1 LKLKFSLYKVVFLL
15 VLFAAS
21 CATIETP
28 EGGPRDTK
36 GPTIKKS
43 IPENL
48 SKNFKG
54 KTIVLEFDEYIEIK
68 DLNNELI
75 VSPPLKNVPE
85 GKRKGKTF
93 IFSINDTLAE
103 NITYNF
109 NFGSAIRDLN
119 ESNPLDSNLFVF
131 STGDFIDSLEITGKV
146 INAYSLQTEP
156 GLNIML
162 YKNLEDSVP
171 YKKIPDYISKS
182 KKDGS
187 FRLTNLASGKYKI
200 FVLKD
205 QNSNYLYDQPGELIA
220 FHDTD
225 ISLDSNMIYN
235 LRMFE
240 EDKNNQFVKSFR
252 ARDFGKAELILNK
265 KLSNYK
271 IEFLS
276 KKINYFEDIQT
287 KGDTVNFWFYDFKE
301 NDSLLLVLSDTLNFI
316 DTLQLELKGSPLK
329 ADDTER
335 EQKRKK
341 NLTVI
346 NASINASATNGL
358 DIFAD
363 LQLKFGRPVQLKDAS
378 KIIFTKKSDTL
389 LVNNFN
395 FDKSQRSF
403 QIKHPWQQDSSYK
416 LLILPGAFS
425 DFFSL
430 ENDTLKFDFKVKSD
444 KDYGL
449 ANLKVN
455 TPDASLDYVLE
466 LINERGSVFRTITF
480 RGNLNTKIEKIVPGK
495 YYLRL
500 LQDTNGDGKW
510 NTGDYMKKQQ
520 PEKILFNN
528 KPLDIRQNWDFDAE
542 WNITSLDVFKP

>member
-1 LKLKFSLYKVVFLL
+1 MKLKFSLYKVVFLL